1 MHTHYLFDQ
10 SGSLVQNKHSMK
22 PYVVMFEECVTQCLQ
37 CKYLMQSSKFF
48 FFEDVKQ
55 PSENQS
61 ACIVRP
67 KRRSRACS
75 DPHRAQNE
83 AQDSEVN
90 TRPLPDQRKKSSQ
103 QRAKTKQD
111 TQMSRGGTLEL
122 TQYFFEAV
130 TLQMERWYERKIEE
144 ARRLANQR
152 ARADRDALTDRI
164 KHLEDELK
172 LLRTNK
178 QEESS

>member
-1 MHTHYLFDQ
+1 MIFVSVL
-10 SGSLVQNKHSMK
+10 
-22 PYVVMFEECVTQCLQ
+22 C
-37 CKYLMQSSKFF
+37 FF
-48 FFEDVKQ
+48 FVFEDDKQ

-83 AQDSEVN
+83 AQDSDVN
-90 TRPLPDQRKKSSQ
+90 TRPLLEHRKRSSQ

-111 TQMSRGGTLEL
+111 TQILRGGAQERENVHALEV

-144 ARRLANQR
+144 ARWQANQR

-178 QEESS
+178 QEES